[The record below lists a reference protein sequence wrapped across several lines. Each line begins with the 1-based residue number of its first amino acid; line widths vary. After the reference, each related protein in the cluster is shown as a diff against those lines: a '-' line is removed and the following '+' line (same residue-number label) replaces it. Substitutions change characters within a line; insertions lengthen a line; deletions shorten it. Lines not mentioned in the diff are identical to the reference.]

1 MMQQTFEISGFD
13 NLQTIMKQLPEK
25 YAKKPIQQTF
35 RKAARPLLAS
45 IKKGAPKA
53 TGQTRKAARIM
64 NGKGASVSV
73 GFSGKGSYMP
83 AYFKAYWKSYGTLE
97 RRDPLHIFKNRRKNK
112 TKWRQGGISPT
123 RFVDEAWKQTS
134 EAVQKTIEADLY
146 NNTIKFLQKHAYK
159 G

>member
-1 MMQQTFEISGFD
+1 MEQTFEISGLD
-13 NLQTIMKQLPEK
+13 NLQTILKQLPEK
-25 YAKKPIQQTF
+25 FAKKPVQQTF

-53 TGQTRKAARIM
+53 TGQTKKAARIIA
-64 NGKGASVSV
+64 GKGANISV

-83 AYFKAYWKSYGTLE
+83 AYFKAYWKAYGTLE
-97 RRDPLHIFKNRRKNK
+97 RRDPLHSFKNRRKEK
-112 TKWRQGGISPT
+112 TKWRQGGISAS
-123 RFVDEAWKQTS
+123 RFVERAWDQTR
-134 EAVQKTIEADLY
+134 EAVQKTIESDLY